1 MAWRKPETRDLTAK
15 LNQREL
21 VAFKQHPDFASMAD
35 PAADILEL
43 TAEMVRGYCR
53 TNKQV
58 KMSPVLG
65 TIPEGLLSAAMD
77 IAVYDVLKRI
87 NVQPNEARK
96 AAWEKA
102 LELMDRV
109 AKGEFIPESWYES
122 ETGETDTAS
131 NKALP
136 KFTDTIRYKIL
147 NEYPQI

>member
-21 VAFKQHPDFASMAD
+21 TAFKQHPDFASMAD
-35 PAADILEL
+35 PAADLLEQ

-65 TIPEGLLSAAMD
+65 TIPEGLLSPAMD
-77 IAVYDVLKRI
+77 IAVFDVLKRI
-87 NVQPNEARK
+87 NVNPNEARK

-102 LELMDRV
+102 LDLLEKVGR
-109 AKGEFIPESWYES
+109 GEFIPESWAEK
-122 ETGETDTAS
+122 ETGEEDAS
-131 NKALP
+131 SNRARP
-136 KFTDTIRYKIL
+136 KFSNYARFKIL
-147 NEYPQI
+147 DSYPQI